1 MRLSWITA
9 AVILVSTNVNAGVEQ
24 ELLACAMKSDKL
36 DRLVCFDALAETV
49 KTSQSMTSAASVA
62 PVVAAAT
69 VPAVA
74 ASQPTPATPTTL
86 PATLSKSAEDE
97 FGGNFKAEEKS
108 LEKLYMEVAS
118 VKKDPYG
125 ALKISFS
132 NGQVWKQSDSRR
144 YKLKAGETVYVE
156 KAALGSFVLGTD
168 TRNATIR
175 VKRIK

>member
-36 DRLVCFDALAETV
+36 DRLICFDALAETV
-49 KTSQSMTSAASVA
+49 KTSQSRTSAASAA
-62 PVVAAAT
+62 PVVATAT
-69 VPAVA
+69 APAVA
-74 ASQPTPATPTTL
+74 VSQSAPATATTL
-86 PATLSKSAEDE
+86 PAALPKNAEDD
-97 FGGNFKAEEKS
+97 FGNLKSEEKS

>member
-9 AVILVSTNVNAGVEQ
+9 AVILVSTHVNAGVEQ

-36 DRLVCFDALAETV
+36 DRLICFDALAETV
-49 KTSQSMTSAASVA
+49 KTSKNNAGATSVA
-62 PVVAAAT
+62 PVIATAT
-69 VPAVA
+69 VPSVA
-74 ASQPTPATPTTL
+74 ASSSSPNTSAAL
-86 PATLSKSAEDE
+86 PKSAEDE

-108 LEKLYMEVAS
+108 LEKLYMEITS

-125 ALKISFS
+125 ALKVTFS
-132 NGQVWKQSDSRR
+132 NGQVWKQSDTRH

-156 KAALGSFVLGTD
+156 KAALGSFVLGSD